1 LPRFL
6 LSLPVVAVLTVST
19 ALGSIVFGFA
29 RPGGTVPRRLE
40 RAWGRALM
48 RLWGV
53 EVKVSGAENIPRG
66 PVVFAANH
74 GSALDI
80 PLLFGYLPAEFRII
94 HKRSLYL
101 FPVIGLYLYLAGH
114 IAIDRRNPFRAR
126 RSLSRA
132 AVRIAGGESVAV
144 FPEGTRSADE
154 TVLPFKKGSF
164 VLALEAGVPVVPV
177 SLAGVKRLTPHGLM
191 RVRGGTV
198 WLAVHQAIPTAGR
211 GPDQAGSLAEETHSV
226 VSLGCAGA

>member
-1 LPRFL
+1 M
-6 LSLPVVAVLTVST
+6 AVLTVSIGV
-19 ALGSIVFGFA
+19 ASIVCGFVH
-29 RPGGTVPRRLE
+29 PGGSVPRRLE

-53 EVKVSGAENIPRG
+53 EVKVSGAENIPGG

-74 GSALDI
+74 TSALDI
-80 PLLFGYLPAEFRII
+80 PILFGYLPSEFRII

-164 VLALEAGVPVVPV
+164 VVALEAGVPVVPV
-177 SLAGVKRLTPHGLM
+177 SLAGVKRLTPHGLL

-198 WLAVHQAIPTAGR
+198 WLAVHPPIETAGR
-211 GPDQAGSLAEETHSV
+211 GPDQAQSLAEETRSV
-226 VSLGCAGA
+226 VSLGCARA